1 MYKYLIYFF
10 MIIIP
15 TLALGDDISLTS
27 AGEAKITDSDTVLA
41 RSQALDE
48 AILKAVK
55 SGVKNFLP
63 GEPYQENISV
73 LQEKIYSK
81 ASGYL
86 DSLAITNISYS
97 PGLVKTEITVALA
110 KNTLENDLKNL
121 GLLAF
126 RESLPLVLAIVQ
138 EKNIDQVHWHFQ
150 SKEMNFAENVV
161 ENTMKLKGFRFV
173 DKTELLA
180 KLDSRIEKAFYAED
194 IPEMQKFASLFGAN
208 VIIVGKSLSRPVVV
222 IGTPG
227 DSSSA
232 VATITLAAFRT
243 LDGVE
248 IASSS
253 VSSTERGVDDAKAG
267 ENAITKAAREAV
279 INMMPDIISKWAEK
293 PNESIDVTMY
303 VSGLKSIEDYIAFK
317 NAFMNNIKG
326 IDSFERR
333 TITGNSAVYD
343 LKITATVK
351 DIVEQIQKK
360 EIKGFNFEI
369 RSFSDN
375 SLDIRVKSKP

>member
-15 TLALGDDISLTS
+15 VLAFGEDISLKAT
-27 AGEAKITDSDTVLA
+27 GEAKIADTDTVLA
-41 RSQALDE
+41 RSQALNE
-48 AILKAVK
+48 AILNAVK
-55 SGVKNFLP
+55 SGVKRFLP
-63 GEPYQENISV
+63 EGPYQDNVAV
-73 LQEKIYSK
+73 LETKIYPR

-86 DSLAITNISYS
+86 DSITISSIEYTS
-97 PGLVKTEITVALA
+97 GSVKMEINVALA
-110 KNTLENDLKNL
+110 KGTLENDLNKL

-126 RESLPLVLAIVQ
+126 RDSLPLVLAIIQ

-150 SKEMNFAENVV
+150 SKQMNAAEKVV
-161 ENTMKLKGFRFV
+161 ENTLRLKGFRFV
-173 DKTELLA
+173 DQADLLS
-180 KLDSRIEKAFYAED
+180 KLDSRIEKAFYTED
-194 IPEMQKFASLFGAN
+194 IPEMQKFAALFGAN

-243 LDGVE
+243 SDGVE

-253 VSSTERGVDDAKAG
+253 VSSTERGSDDSQAG
-267 ENAITKAAREAV
+267 ENAITRAAQEAV
-279 INMMPDIISKWAEK
+279 INMMPDIIGKWGEK
-293 PNESIDVTMY
+293 PSESTDVTMY

-317 NAFMNNIKG
+317 NAFMNNING

-343 LKITATVK
+343 LKITTTVK
-351 DIVEQIQKK
+351 AIVEQLEKN
-360 EIKGFNFEI
+360 EIKGFSFEI

-375 SLDIRVKSKP
+375 SLDLRIKSKP